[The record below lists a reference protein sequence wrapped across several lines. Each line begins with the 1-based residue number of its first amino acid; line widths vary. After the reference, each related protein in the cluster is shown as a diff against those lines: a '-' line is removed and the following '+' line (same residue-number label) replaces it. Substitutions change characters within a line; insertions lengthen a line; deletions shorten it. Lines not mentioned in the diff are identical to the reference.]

1 MDKEVNCN
9 AKVKAAVAEI
19 DEMFFN
25 ATNFVSCQ
33 KGKEMTLS
41 ECLEVLNKHKKQLP
55 LHVFRVLQCVLV
67 KVAGKELP
75 EGESIC
81 LEDTMVHAGV
91 FREVEEYRHYAEA
104 LVCATYPDY
113 FPENMVFEEVYAFV
127 YDRYLADVLR
137 VW

>member
-1 MDKEVNCN
+1 MAKEVNYN

-19 DEMFFN
+19 DEIFFN
-25 ATNFVSCQ
+25 VTKFVSCQ

-55 LHVFRVLQCVLV
+55 LHVFRILKCVLV
-67 KVAGKELP
+67 EFAGKELP
-75 EGESIC
+75 EGEGTC
-81 LEDTMVHAGV
+81 LEDTMIHAGV

-104 LVCATYPDY
+104 LICSKGC
-113 FPENMVFEEVYAFV
+113 FLENMVFEEVYAFV

-137 VW
+137 AW